1 MAGKGSRQ
9 RPLKIDRAQ
18 FDKNWDSIFG
28 KNEQEKN
35 KKNLFKTCSKPVHP
49 AETRYPHLK
58 EKQEK

>member
-1 MAGKGSRQ
+1 MAGKGSKQ

-28 KNEQEKN
+28 KKEAKEK
-35 KKNLFKTCSKPVHP
+35 PIHP